1 MDAIPPQILA
11 GILTTAGNQI
21 LGTKY
26 AILGLLTLN
35 IYDHIMTLP
44 QEIKYIWKRKF
55 TAVSFLFFMN
65 RYYALCVFIIGLI
78 ADSAPN
84 FNFATCSRF
93 ALFQPLAGGIP
104 LTIMPDMV
112 IGLRVYALYGRNK
125 LIAVLLANY
134 LTAEL
139 GVALWLYLTPG
150 GHPLN
155 LPGPPDV
162 MANPTLQS
170 VEQNADKLG
179 NLRSAAFQFMQ
190 TIYDTVVFIMIAYK
204 TVREAFGPKKN
215 RSIKTLM
222 AAHGLVYYAVVL
234 ATNLAW
240 ALMII
245 LAPVGLKY
253 SLAAPTLILV
263 CMSVNKM
270 TLSLRSFGEPDGESF
285 VPPALPSPPLP
296 TPVSNKTSLKRRN
309 SWIGTSTF
317 EVPELV
323 LELKSTGSF
332 LDGDSFEVEF
342 KEPSTSGSSG
352 SETFF
357 ELTEV
362 PRI

>member
-1 MDAIPPQILA
+1 MDPIPPQILG

-44 QEIKYIWKRKF
+44 QEIKYIWNRKF

-84 FNFATCSRF
+84 FNFATCTRF

-104 LTIMPDMV
+104 LTIMPDIV
-112 IGLRVYALYGRNK
+112 IGLRVYALYGRSK
-125 LIAVLLANY
+125 FIAILLATY

-162 MANPTLQS
+162 MANPTLQIC
-170 VEQNADKLG
+170 VEQNADDLG
-179 NLRSAAFQFMQ
+179 NLRSATFQFMQ
-190 TIYDTVVFIMIAYK
+190 TIYDTAVFIMIGYK
-204 TVREAFGPKKN
+204 TVREAFVPKKN

-270 TLSLRSFGEPDGESF
+270 TLSLRSFGDLDQESA
-285 VPPALPSPPLP
+285 VALPSPPLP
-296 TPVSNKTSLKRRN
+296 SPGSDRTSLKRRH

-317 EVPELV
+317 EVPEARI
-323 LELKSTGSF
+323 ELKSMGSF
-332 LDGDSFEVEF
+332 LDIDSYTLDF
-342 KEPSTSGSSG
+342 KEPSTGGSSG
-352 SETFF
+352 SATFF
-357 ELTEV
+357 ESSEGV
-362 PRI
+362 